1 MASGTYIFGRKSLA
15 GDIDLSTDTVRL
27 LLYNTSSTVG
37 TANPRGSSASGGK
50 GFSDSGVDA
59 VDDFTTLGEY
69 LPGDASSSDT
79 RQTLTLTE
87 SMDEANGRVLY
98 AVSGAVSFGS
108 LAAATLSAKGVLV
121 FARTGKATA
130 TFTFGDTEFDDVD
143 EATLT
148 LVDHAGLS
156 KTYRI
161 SNDYGATAVTDFN
174 AGANVDACVANFKA
188 AVEHAD
194 NHNGT
199 ITVTDDGS
207 GKVTLTQSVAG
218 HAGNTTITPAASWD
232 NICDVNPPTGF
243 TGGGADA
250 GSDNTAQDIPLA
262 AIDFP
267 SSVNGNGSTFS
278 VQFTDSNA
286 VFRLT

>member
-121 FARTGKATA
+121 FARTGRLRRPSPSVTRS
-130 TFTFGDTEFDDVD
+130 
-143 EATLT
+143 LT
-148 LVDHAGLS
+148 MW
-156 KTYRI
+156 TR
-161 SNDYGATAVTDFN
+161 
-174 AGANVDACVANFKA
+174 
-188 AVEHAD
+188 
-194 NHNGT
+194 
-199 ITVTDDGS
+199 
-207 GKVTLTQSVAG
+207 
-218 HAGNTTITPAASWD
+218 P
-232 NICDVNPPTGF
+232 
-243 TGGGADA
+243 
-250 GSDNTAQDIPLA
+250 
-262 AIDFP
+262 
-267 SSVNGNGSTFS
+267 
-278 VQFTDSNA
+278 
-286 VFRLT
+286 R